1 MTFYYGVLMQI
12 SNLRIKG
19 FKSFGPDGVDI
30 NLKHKLSAF
39 IGLNSSGKTT
49 ALEALR
55 KLFGSSLSERMLV
68 REDFHIGKDKDPD
81 DITESQLSI
90 EAKILFSDDESEQE
104 AVVLYF
110 GDMVVDAQGKD
121 PYIRIRLEAKWTKS
135 EIQPDG
141 EVEFQTFFI
150 KVADNEQETTEDKVV
165 LKPHLRHLI
174 HILYVPA
181 IRKPSEQIKYASGSI
196 LYRILRKI
204 QWNDA
209 FKEAF
214 DGKIKDINESFKG
227 LDEFGVIDDVIK
239 SVWGRFH
246 KDKRYKDTTLGF
258 SSSTSDE
265 ILKKLEITFSP
276 TGTHKQFQIH
286 ELGDG
291 YRSMFYLTLVCAL
304 LEIEEQLSNQSE
316 DNTLQATRPL
326 LTILAIEEPE
336 NHIAPQLLGRVVKIL
351 NKISKQDHSQVLLS
365 SHTPS
370 IIKRIDPESILHFRI
385 TDNYESEVNKI
396 ILPEK
401 EDDAYKYIKQAIQN
415 YPEIYFARLVVIGEG
430 DTEEVIFN
438 KFMEIEEV
446 DFDDNIITFAPLGHR
461 FVNHVWRLLETLHI
475 PYITLLD
482 LDLERNGGGWGR
494 VKYILKEL
502 IEIGV
507 DKNQLLVLKDN
518 SILTDERLG
527 AMHGFGLD
535 EPSIEMMYMW
545 LQRLNT
551 YDVYFSEPLDLD
563 FLMLKNYTEF
573 YKNAIPENGG
583 PQIPDKTTYPDKFQ
597 EKLEAGVKA
606 TLKSD
611 SAMGDTYSEE
621 DRELMIWYNYH
632 FLGRGKPTT
641 HILALSSMTDDVI
654 TEATPDLFKTLF
666 NRIKVLLA
674 E

>member
-1 MTFYYGVLMQI
+1 MQI
-12 SNLRIKG
+12 SHLRIKG
-19 FKSFGPDGVDI
+19 FKSFAPDSEEI
-30 NLKHKLSAF
+30 PLKNKLSAF

-49 ALEALR
+49 ALESLR

-68 REDFHIGKDKDPD
+68 REDFHIGKDEDPNT
-81 DITESQLSI
+81 IEERELSI
-90 EAKILFSDDESEQE
+90 EVKIQFSDEDSEQE
-104 AVVLYF
+104 AVILYF
-110 GDMVVDAQGKD
+110 GDMVIDAQGED
-121 PYIRIRLEAKWTKS
+121 PYIRIRLEAQWKKS

-150 KVADNEQETTEDKVV
+150 KVSDNEEESTEDKVV
-165 LKPHLRHLI
+165 LKSYLRHLI
-174 HILYVPA
+174 QILYVPA

-209 FKEAF
+209 FKVEF
-214 DGKIKDINESFKG
+214 DSKIQEINESFKG

-246 KDKRYKDTTLGF
+246 KDKRYRDTALGF

-265 ILKKLEITFSP
+265 ILKKLEIKFSP
-276 TGTHKQFQIH
+276 TGNHKQFQIH

-304 LEIEEQLSNQSE
+304 LEIEEKLANESDDDSLE
-316 DNTLQATRPL
+316 ATRPL

-351 NKISKQDHSQVLLS
+351 NKISEQHHSQVLLS

-370 IIKRIDPESILHFRI
+370 IVKRIDPESILHFRI
-385 TDNYESEVNKI
+385 TDSYESEVNEI

-401 EDDAYKYIKQAIQN
+401 KDEAYKYIKQAIHN

-461 FVNHVWRLLETLHI
+461 FVNHIWKLLKALNI

-482 LDLERNGGGWGR
+482 LDLERHGGGWGR
-494 VKYILKEL
+494 IKYVLNEL
-502 IEIGV
+502 IAIGE
-507 DKNQLLVLKDN
+507 DKSQFLTLQSGVLLPDDDLKVMHDWPIN
-518 SILTDERLG
+518 DQSLI
-527 AMHGFGLD
+527 AM
-535 EPSIEMMYMW
+535 ESW
-545 LQRLNT
+545 TNRLNSFSI
-551 YDVYFSEPLDLD
+551 YFSQPLDLD
-563 FLMLKNYTEF
+563 FLMLQNYTEF
-573 YKNAIPENGG
+573 YKKAIPKNGG
-583 PQIPDKTTYPDKFQ
+583 PQIPNKITHSDEFQ
-597 EKLEAGVKA
+597 AKVDAGVQA

-611 SAMGDTYSEE
+611 NAKGDTYSIE
-621 DRELMIWYNYH
+621 DKELMIWYNYH

-641 HILALSSMTDDVI
+641 HILALSKMTDDAI
-654 TEATPDLFKTLF
+654 KEATPDLFKTLF
-666 NRIKVLLA
+666 NRIKELLV

>member
-1 MTFYYGVLMQI
+1 MQI
-12 SNLRIKG
+12 SHLRIKG
-19 FKSFGPDGVDI
+19 FKSFALDSEEIP
-30 NLKHKLSAF
+30 LKNKLSAF

-49 ALEALR
+49 ALESLR

-68 REDFHIGKDKDPD
+68 REDFHIGKDEDPNT
-81 DITESQLSI
+81 IEERELSI
-90 EAKILFSDDESEQE
+90 EVKIQFSDEDSEQE

-110 GDMVVDAQGKD
+110 GDMVIDAQGQD
-121 PYIRIRLEAKWTKS
+121 PYIRIRLEAQWKKS

-150 KVADNEQETTEDKVV
+150 KVADNEEESTEDKVV
-165 LKPHLRHLI
+165 LKSHLRHLI
-174 HILYVPA
+174 QILYVPA

-209 FKEAF
+209 FKVEF
-214 DGKIKDINESFKG
+214 DGKIQEINESFKG

-246 KDKRYKDTTLGF
+246 KDKRYRDTALGF

-265 ILKKLEITFSP
+265 ILKKLEIKFSP

-304 LEIEEQLSNQSE
+304 LEIEEKLANESDDDSLE
-316 DNTLQATRPL
+316 ATRPL

-351 NKISKQDHSQVLLS
+351 NKISEQHHSQVLLS

-370 IIKRIDPESILHFRI
+370 IVKRIDPESILHFRI
-385 TDNYESEVNKI
+385 TDSYESEVNEI
-396 ILPEK
+396 ILPKK
-401 EDDAYKYIKQAIQN
+401 EDEAYKYIKQAINN

-461 FVNHVWRLLETLHI
+461 FVNHIWKLLETLHI

-482 LDLERNGGGWGR
+482 LDLERHGGGWGR
-494 VKYILKEL
+494 VKYALNQL

-507 DKNQLLVLKDN
+507 DKNQLLVLKDK
-518 SILTDERLG
+518 SIFSDERLES
-527 AMHGFGLD
+527 MHDFELD
-535 EPSIEMMYMW
+535 KRNVEIMYMW
-545 LQRLNT
+545 INRLNT
-551 YDVYFSEPLDLD
+551 YDVYFSQPLDLD
-563 FLMLKNYTEF
+563 FLMLQNYTDF
-573 YKNAIPENGG
+573 YKKAIPKNGG
-583 PQIPDKTTYPDKFQ
+583 PKIPDATTSPVKFK
-597 EKLEAGVKA
+597 EKVEAGIKA

-611 SAMGDTYSEE
+611 SATGDTYSEE
-621 DRELMIWYNYH
+621 DKELMIWYNYH

-641 HILALSSMTDDVI
+641 HILALSKMTDDEI
-654 TEATPDLFKTLF
+654 KESTPDLFKTLF
-666 NRIKVLLA
+666 NRIQELLV